1 MFDYEILENIDFGDK
16 LSVEKNE

>member
-1 MFDYEILENIDFGDK
+1 MFDYEILENIDFEDK